1 MHWNKLLGE
10 VLEYFSLEIFKT
22 GHIFIWVALD
32 VIQSSKNRYRFLTFI
47 LIPYDSM
54 TLLKK
59 LKKLIECNIFE
70 DLVQAC

>member
-32 VIQSSKNRYRFLTFI
+32 MIQSSKKRYRFLTFI

-54 TLLKK
+54 TLPKK
-59 LKKLIECNIFE
+59 LKKLIEFNIFE